1 MWIGNHNVFYTRS
14 LSKIYYN
21 VHTIMDVIVAQI
33 IKNSVLFEYYN
44 EIRIKPPASSLSKIW
59 LKNCEQ

>member
-1 MWIGNHNVFYTRS
+1 
-14 LSKIYYN
+14 
-21 VHTIMDVIVAQI
+21 MDVVVTQI

-59 LKNCEQ
+59 LKNCEQAPIVIIYLL